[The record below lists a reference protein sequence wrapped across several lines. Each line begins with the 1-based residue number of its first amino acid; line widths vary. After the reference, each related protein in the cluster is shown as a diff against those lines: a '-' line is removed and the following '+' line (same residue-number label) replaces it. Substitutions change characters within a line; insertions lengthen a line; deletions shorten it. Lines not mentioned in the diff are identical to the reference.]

1 MREELCALSVA
12 DDALDQIEELV
23 ADYVVKETG
32 SRELVDEVLKNMLT
46 LLNQRFYPNKEG
58 N

>member
-32 SRELVDEVLKNMLT
+32 SRERVDEVLKTMLT
-46 LLNQRFYPNKEG
+46 LLNQRFYPYTD
-58 N
+58 